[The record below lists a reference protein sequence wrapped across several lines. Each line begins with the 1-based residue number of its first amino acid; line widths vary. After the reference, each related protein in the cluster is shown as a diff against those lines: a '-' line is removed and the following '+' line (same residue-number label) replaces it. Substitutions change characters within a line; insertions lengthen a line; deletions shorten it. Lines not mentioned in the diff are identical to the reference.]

1 MLIFIIVLHKCYVW
15 SSHSF
20 WTSSCLSSASR
31 SNSPLLLTPF
41 GLPRASP
48 LPQSPILRYFS
59 LLLDF
64 LLPLLRINVQ
74 SSAPS
79 HSFWTSS
86 CLPSASKSNP
96 PLLLAPF
103 GLSPASPPL
112 QSPILRTS
120 RSFWTFSCLP
130 STSKSI
136 PPLFFA
142 PFGLP
147 PASSPLQSPILLSF
161 SLLLDFLLPPLHFK
175 VQSSAI
181 SHSFW
186 TFSCLLSTSKSNPPL
201 FLTPFGLSPASPPLQ
216 GPIHHAPAPHHAKK
230 ADCKAIRQ
238 SLSGNSNPPVQF
250 HYFHASH
257 QPIPPSKA
265 PAISA
270 TSESGTRTY
279 LPSGT
284 NHFPTG
290 LSAPA
295 LTASTANFFPATQK
309 NIIAAS
315 IAPSGQI

>member
-1 MLIFIIVLHKCYVW
+1 ML
-15 SSHSF
+15 
-20 WTSSCLSSASR
+20 CLV
-31 SNSPLLLTPF
+31 
-41 GLPRASP
+41 
-48 LPQSPILRYFS
+48 FS

-64 LLPLLRINVQ
+64 LVPLLLFKVH
-74 SSAPS
+74 SSAIS
-79 HSFWTSS
+79 HSFWTSA

-96 PLLLAPF
+96 PLFLAPF
-103 GLSPASPPL
+103 GLSPASPPH
-112 QSPILRTS
+112 QRPILR
-120 RSFWTFSCLP
+120 
-130 STSKSI
+130 
-136 PPLFFA
+136 
-142 PFGLP
+142 
-147 PASSPLQSPILLSF
+147 SF

-181 SHSFW
+181 SHPFW
-186 TFSCLLSTSKSNPPL
+186 TSSCLSTSKSNPPL

-216 GPIHHAPAPHHAKK
+216 CPIRHVPAPHHAKK

-238 SLSGNSNPPVQF
+238 SHSGNSNPPVQF

-284 NHFPTG
+284 NHFPIG